1 MSFDWV
7 AHTSWVEVWAAA
19 LIVFQLIYLEGI
31 LSIDNAAVLGAMVA
45 QLPRHEPIPWP
56 RWLQFLHQPTH
67 RFLGGQ
73 QGAALKAGLFGAYLG
88 RGAMLFV
95 AAWVVRNKWLL
106 LLGGFYLIFLA
117 VSHFAAEEEEESG
130 ADRAPVSAA
139 ARSFWMVVLNVELA
153 DLAFSLDNVVA
164 AVALSRVMWVVL
176 TGVFLGILTM
186 RFAAGIFT
194 RLIQR
199 EPILEEAAYLL
210 VMVIG
215 LELFAEEL
223 LGLHIS
229 HGLKFGLSAGVIV
242 VTVLYARL
250 PWLQAV
256 GRRLLWIRGLMA
268 ALTAGARAVYA
279 PIGWAMRRTLHAS
292 RRAVHAGRTV
302 IRSRRQPT
310 GGRHGGS

>member
-1 MSFDWV
+1 MSFDWL

-45 QLPRHEPIPWP
+45 QLPRHDPIPWP

-73 QGAALKAGLFGAYLG
+73 QSAALKAGLFGAYLG

-130 ADRAPVSAA
+130 ADRAPVPAA

-164 AVALSRVMWVVL
+164 AVALSRMMWVVL

-186 RFAAGIFT
+186 RFAAGVFT
-194 RLIQR
+194 RLIER

-268 ALTAGARAVYA
+268 ALTSVARALYS

-292 RRAVHAGRTV
+292 RRAVHAGRNAL
-302 IRSRRQPT
+302 RSRREPT
-310 GGRHGGS
+310 TGRHGES

>member
-1 MSFDWV
+1 MSFDWL

-31 LSIDNAAVLGAMVA
+31 LSIDNAAVLGAMVS
-45 QLPRHEPIPWP
+45 QLPRHDPIPWP
-56 RWLQFLHQPTH
+56 RWLQFLHEPTH

-73 QGAALKAGLFGAYLG
+73 QSAALKAGLFGAYLG

-106 LLGGFYLIFLA
+106 LLGGVYLIFLA

-130 ADRAPVSAA
+130 ADRAPVPAA

-164 AVALSRVMWVVL
+164 AVALSRMMWVVL

-186 RFAAGIFT
+186 RFAAGVFT
-194 RLIQR
+194 RLIER

-268 ALTAGARAVYA
+268 ALTSVSRALYS
-279 PIGWAMRRTLHAS
+279 PIGWAMRRTLHVS
-292 RRAVHAGRTV
+292 RRAVYAGRTV
-302 IRSRRQPT
+302 IRSRRQP
-310 GGRHGGS
+310 

>member
-1 MSFDWV
+1 
-7 AHTSWVEVWAAA
+7 
-19 LIVFQLIYLEGI
+19 
-31 LSIDNAAVLGAMVA
+31 
-45 QLPRHEPIPWP
+45 
-56 RWLQFLHQPTH
+56 
-67 RFLGGQ
+67 
-73 QGAALKAGLFGAYLG
+73 
-88 RGAMLFV
+88 
-95 AAWVVRNKWLL
+95 
-106 LLGGFYLIFLA
+106 
-117 VSHFAAEEEEESG
+117 
-130 ADRAPVSAA
+130 
-139 ARSFWMVVLNVELA
+139 
-153 DLAFSLDNVVA
+153 
-164 AVALSRVMWVVL
+164 
-176 TGVFLGILTM
+176 
-186 RFAAGIFT
+186 
-194 RLIQR
+194 
-199 EPILEEAAYLL
+199 
-210 VMVIG
+210 

>member
-130 ADRAPVSAA
+130 ADREPVSAA